1 MTGPTGNWTLNGQ
14 GKLAKKLVKTV
25 NIEKEKKPNT
35 NKKTELT
42 GPTGNWTLNGQG
54 KLAKKTGQNGK
65 YRKRKKIQIQIA

>member
-54 KLAKKTGQNGK
+54 KLAKKLVKTVNIEK
-65 YRKRKKIQIQIA
+65 EKKIKYK

>member
-1 MTGPTGNWTLNGQ
+1 M
-14 GKLAKKLVKTV
+14 
-25 NIEKEKKPNT
+25 EKEKKPNT